1 MDLNRTTPSAAT
13 RRGTA
18 SPASEA
24 PSDSYS
30 TLSVSQTDTVWT
42 ITLNRPEVLNRFDA
56 TQEEEFIDVLTRL
69 EDSSS
74 TRVGVLLAEG
84 SVFSAGGDF
93 DLMLEAQRD
102 LVARNETLDRGRRL
116 LAQLLRLTKPLVV
129 GLQGGAVGLGST
141 IVAAA
146 DIVVAA
152 RSAWLADTHVGVGLV
167 AGDGGS
173 LFWPQAIG
181 MLRARRYLLTGDRI
195 TAPKAYEFGLV
206 TDLVDEPESVR
217 AEAVAIAERV
227 AALPPLAVQGT
238 KRALN
243 QISHQRAGEVAE
255 AALAFEG
262 ATMGSQDLVEAVTA
276 FREKRE
282 GRFEGR

>member
-1 MDLNRTTPSAAT
+1 
-13 RRGTA
+13 
-18 SPASEA
+18 
-24 PSDSYS
+24 
-30 TLSVSQTDTVWT
+30 VSQTDTVWT